1 MRVSIHSWSFRDK
14 YKGEPGFN
22 LFRALD
28 ETARM
33 GFTGIEIMAGK
44 ANAGYDDFE
53 SVDPMYLDRVT
64 RHARSVGVAITAVA
78 PYNDFAYVTDEAWR
92 LANIEYVKQWCRI
105 AADMQVP
112 EVRVMTG
119 YLVEGQPV
127 DTLEQLVIDAFRECA
142 PVAEQCGVNMALEN
156 HSSVMSA
163 SAGLLRLFREVGSS
177 RLTACPDPTNFSPGV
192 FKPDATPGQR
202 EKVYTETEA
211 FAPYASNSHV
221 KFGGFDSRGEWA
233 VIDWPR
239 LLGIYRGAGYDC
251 NISIESIDTPDL
263 LATLARARATLE
275 KRIGEGDASPDTLAQ
290 GGNTL

>member
-1 MRVSIHSWSFRDK
+1 MHVSIHSWSFREK
-14 YKGEPGFN
+14 YKNEPGFN
-22 LFRALD
+22 LFKALD

-64 RHARSVGVAITAVA
+64 RHARSVGVAINGVA
-78 PYNDFAYVTDEAWR
+78 PYNDFAYVTDESWR

-112 EVRVMTG
+112 NVRVMTG

-127 DTLEQLVIDAFRECA
+127 ERLEQLVIDAFRECA
-142 PVAEQCGVNMALEN
+142 PVAEECGVNMALEN
-156 HSSVMSA
+156 HSSVMST
-163 SAGLLRLFREVGSS
+163 SAGLLRLFKEVGCA
-177 RLTACPDPTNFSPGV
+177 RLTACPDPTNFSHGAV
-192 FKPDATPGQR
+192 KPDATREQR

-211 FAPYASNSHV
+211 YAPFATNSHV
-221 KFGGFDSRGEWA
+221 KFRGLEADGKWA

-239 LLGIYRGAGYDC
+239 LLGIYRNAGYDG

-263 LATLARARATLE
+263 LAH
-275 KRIGEGDASPDTLAQ
+275 LAQ
-290 GGNTL
+290 GRNVLEKEIAA